1 MAEALIVMVGSERC
15 AVPMERV
22 VEVWRYDGATRI
34 PGSRDWVCGIV
45 DRGGTA
51 VEVIDAARRIG
62 VTRVRSGTHPCL
74 LFFTARSRWMAA
86 MLVDDVD
93 RLVTAQRS
101 DLHDDRAPALP
112 RELVLEMLDDDG
124 APVPLLDLDALFEE
138 TAS

>member
-22 VEVWRYDGATRI
+22 IEVWRYDGATRI
-34 PGSRDWVCGIV
+34 PGSREWVCGIV
-45 DRGGTA
+45 ERAGTA

-62 VTRVRSGTHPCL
+62 IARDGSGAHPCL

-93 RLVTAQRS
+93 RLVTVRPS
-101 DLHDDRAPALP
+101 DRQPALS
-112 RELVLEMLDDDG
+112 RELVLDVLDDDG
-124 APVPLLDLDALFEE
+124 VPVPLLDLDALFEE
-138 TAS
+138 AAS